1 MRCET
6 ARSLLSRYIDGD
18 IDESLKSRLEAHLA
32 ECGVCRDE
40 LDALR
45 KTVKM
50 LRMYGEVRLDRPLP

>member
-1 MRCET
+1 MRCQT

-18 IDESLKSRLEAHLA
+18 IDESLKNRLEAHLA
-32 ECGVCRDE
+32 ECAACRDE

-50 LRMYGEVRLDRPLP
+50 LKMYGEVRLDRPL